1 MLKYQYST
9 KNAASDDIIVQIEE
23 IYGDNYH
30 ECGHSGIEPVFALI
44 EDLFHLRI
52 DVDGHFMPY
61 HEGV

>member
-44 EDLFHLRI
+44 EDLFHLLYP
-52 DVDGHFMPY
+52 VLFPN
-61 HEGV
+61 